1 MGHPSISCVQFTPN
15 INHLKTKLA
24 SVIFKLVCW
33 CPATR
38 AGQVHSFTQVT
49 WKPCDPGMHDT
60 LMYVV
65 TAVTPKPG
73 KQNTPIYMV
82 TMETSYL
89 GRQATLMYI
98 IHVES
103 P

>member
-1 MGHPSISCVQFTPN
+1 
-15 INHLKTKLA
+15 
-24 SVIFKLVCW
+24 
-33 CPATR
+33 
-38 AGQVHSFTQVT
+38 
-49 WKPCDPGMHDT
+49 MHDT

-103 P
+103 PWPGQASHTHLSSYCRNLESEVG